1 MTTRKTFPLLVL
13 LLGSAFLNGCIPI
26 IIPYV
31 VESHGRFEGLVLDQR
46 TDQPV
51 VGATVSCC
59 ADNDPTDTTQTKI
72 DGRFCFEKRDILTL
86 VFLGPNNR
94 GFYTVVNLTV
104 KAKGYWE
111 SGVGIG
117 RYGGVVGDVRTG
129 KDGIVFRMIPL
140 SEKPPQRLRDWPS
153 REPTSQ
159 PSTCP
164 NTRR

>member
-1 MTTRKTFPLLVL
+1 M

-26 IIPYV
+26 FIPYV

-46 TDQPV
+46 TGQPV
-51 VGATVSCC
+51 VGATVTCGASG
-59 ADNDPTDTTQTKI
+59 DPTDTTQTKI
-72 DGRFCFEKRDILTL
+72 DGRFFFEKKKILTL
-86 VFLGPNNR
+86 VILGPNNR
-94 GFYTVVNLTV
+94 GFYTIVELTV

-117 RYGGVVGDVRTG
+117 IESYGYVVGDVREE

-140 SEKPPQRLRDWPS
+140 SEKPPRQKVWPS

-159 PSTCP
+159 PSTRP
-164 NTRR
+164 DTRR